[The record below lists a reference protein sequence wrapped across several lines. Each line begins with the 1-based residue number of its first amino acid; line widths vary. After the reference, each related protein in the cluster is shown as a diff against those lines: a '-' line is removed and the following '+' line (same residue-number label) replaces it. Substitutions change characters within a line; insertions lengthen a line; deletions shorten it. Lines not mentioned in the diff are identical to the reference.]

1 MARSNNPGIQQD
13 PSPDHLGDDL
23 FAYDDMDAILNDA
36 PASTNKDRAM
46 SPAEA
51 NGTGLSLGLDEEVK
65 ISKKRQPVAKLD
77 EIR

>member
-1 MARSNNPGIQQD
+1 MARSDNPGTLRD

-23 FAYDDMDAILNDA
+23 FAYDDMDAILQDA
-36 PASTNKDRAM
+36 PVPANNDRAI

-51 NGTGLSLGLDEEVK
+51 NGSGLGLGLDEEVK

-77 EIR
+77 ETR